1 MKRLEIPSFMK
12 TPDGAASRPFLAGTG
27 LARLAVASG
36 LAVIATA
43 GSAVAA
49 EVTLNAGTGGAG
61 DAINT
66 SSFATAL
73 NWSNALPPAAGNSYV
88 VPTGR
93 SLRTTL
99 DAGTDLT
106 FAGDSLALSGNLV
119 YKSGSVAT
127 NINTVTINNLMLNGG
142 TVNSASNFSAPFILG
157 GSGITVLGTGTSTLL
172 ANNATITVTAP
183 IGGTT
188 GTLLLSTNAGTG
200 GRQIILSGVNTY
212 TGAIQVGGLSGAVL
226 TSTGKLAFIIGA
238 NGVNNGITGAAPFV
252 FEGAF
257 AIDLTAA
264 GNTIGNSW
272 TLVDVSTV
280 VETFAETFSIDGFIE
295 NSGIWTSPSGAYQ
308 FNEATGKLTRIA
320 PDTDGDGL
328 PDAWEELHFGA
339 GNLDETSTGDYD
351 NDWANNLLEYQ
362 NNTNPNNSAAYPDT
376 DLDGL
381 NDGWEIYY
389 FTTIQPQ
396 VADGDPDADYNSN
409 AVEYAAGSSPTSAFS
424 YPDTDNGGA
433 GDGLNDGWEI
443 HYFGSIA
450 AALPEAD
457 PDGDLFT
464 NFDELTANTDP
475 TLQTSSPD
483 TDADTL
489 PDGWEVKY
497 FRVGGESLASVVVR
511 QDAAMDPDG
520 DGYSNFAEYKAGTD
534 PSLTTSVPTALAYW
548 RFEEMTSGVV
558 PYGDD
563 SGGNQAN
570 TVLDSS
576 GLGNHMM
583 TWRNY
588 TAPTYTTVVP
598 FATVPAT
605 AATNTAS
612 LAFVRDAGNLFL
624 TDNIYTTGGVGINS
638 HVFSAYTIEA
648 SFNTTATNVWQVV
661 VGKTGNPIGGQPP
674 FSLKIR
680 ASDNRLVAGI
690 VDGAGTAQEA
700 VSTRAITTGT
710 WFSAVVTASA
720 TELKLWIKADADSS
734 PVLEATT
741 PIGGAFYNYAGVNSP
756 WVVGLGKWNNADADP
771 FSGNIDEI
779 RISPMVLES
788 SAFLV
793 PVTSNDSDNDGMDDT
808 WETTSF
814 GGTSQLAADDF
825 DGDGTNNLTEFRL
838 GLVANSGSSRFA
850 ATRATDGRITWPS
863 VTGVNFTVM
872 RSTTLAA
879 GSWTPVGAVPGTAG
893 TAEFIDPSPPA
904 GGAFYRVL
912 LEP

>member
-1 MKRLEIPSFMK
+1 MK
-12 TPDGAASRPFLAGTG
+12 TADGPVMQPCHAGAG
-27 LARLAVASG
+27 AVRLAVASG
-36 LAVIATA
+36 FAAIAVA
-43 GSAVAA
+43 GSAMAA

-73 NWSNALPPAAGNSYV
+73 NWSNALAPAAGNSYV

-99 DAGTDLT
+99 DAGVDLP
-106 FAGDSLALSGNLV
+106 FAGDSMSLAGSLV

-127 NINTVTINNLMLNGG
+127 NINTVTINNLTMNGG
-142 TVNSASNFSAPFILG
+142 TVNNASNFLSPFILAG
-157 GSGITVLGTGTSTLL
+157 NGISIQGTGTSTLF
-172 ANNATITVTAP
+172 ANNGEVTVTAP
-183 IGGTT
+183 ISGST
-188 GTLLLSTNAGTG
+188 GTLLLSTNGGTAG
-200 GRQIILSGVNTY
+200 RRVILSGVNTY

-226 TSTGKLAFIIGA
+226 TSAGKLAFTIGA
-238 NGVNNGITGAAPFV
+238 NGVNNSITGAAPFV

-257 AIDLTAA
+257 TINLAAA
-264 GNTIGNSW
+264 GNTVGNSW
-272 TLVDVSTV
+272 TLVDVATV
-280 VETFAETFSIDGFIE
+280 VETFTESFNIEGFTE
-295 NSGIWTSPSGAYQ
+295 NFGFWTSADGRYQ
-308 FNEATGKLTRIA
+308 FSEASGKLTRIA

-339 GNLDETSTGDYD
+339 GNLSEPSNGDYD
-351 NDWANNLLEYQ
+351 NDWATNLLEYQ
-362 NNTNPNNSAAYPDT
+362 NSTNPNNAASYPDT
-376 DLDGL
+376 DMDGL
-381 NDGWEIYY
+381 NDGWELAY
-389 FTTIQPQ
+389 FANLQAQ
-396 VADGDPDADYNSN
+396 VATGDADGDYNTN
-409 AVEYAAGSSPTSAFS
+409 AVEYTAGTDPTSVWS
-424 YPDTDNGGA
+424 YPDTDGGGS

-443 HYFGSIA
+443 HHFGSIA
-450 AALPEAD
+450 AAVPAAD
-457 PDGDLFT
+457 PDGDLFS
-464 NFDELTANTDP
+464 NLEEFVAGSDP
-475 TLQTSSPD
+475 KLQTSSPD
-483 TDADTL
+483 NDFDGL

-497 FRVGGESLASVVVR
+497 FRVGGEDLASVVVR
-511 QDAAMDPDG
+511 QDATMDPDG
-520 DGYSNFAEYKAGTD
+520 DQYNNLAEYKAGTNPALGD
-534 PSLTTSVPTALAYW
+534 SKPPALAYW
-548 RFEEMTSGVV
+548 RFEEKTSGTV
-558 PYGDD
+558 PFGNDT
-563 SGGNQAN
+563 GGNEPN
-570 TVLDSS
+570 SVLDSS

-588 TAPTYTTVVP
+588 TAPTYVTDVP

-605 AATNTAS
+605 SATNTAS

-624 TDNIYTTGGVGINS
+624 TDNVYTTGGVGINS
-638 HVFSAYTIEA
+638 HIFTAYTIEA
-648 SFNTTATNVWQVV
+648 SFKTTATNVWQVV
-661 VGKTGNPIGGQPP
+661 LGKTGNPINGQPP

-690 VDGAGTAQEA
+690 VDGAGTAKEA
-700 VSTRAITTGT
+700 ISTRAITTGT

-720 TELKLWIKADADSS
+720 TELKLWIKTDADSS

-756 WVVGLGKWNNADADP
+756 WVVGLGKWGAADADP

-779 RISPMVLES
+779 RISPVVLEP

-793 PVTSNDSDNDGMDDT
+793 PATSNDADNDGMDDT

-814 GGTSQLAADDF
+814 GGISQTAEGDF

-850 ATRATDGRITWPS
+850 ATRAATGKLTWPS

-879 GSWTPVGAVPGTAG
+879 GSWSPVGTIPGTAG
-893 TAEFIDPSPPA
+893 TAEFTDPSPPA